1 MPKLVLADSIGVV
14 DLVAQHEEGSLAQVL
29 HAEQRIELGLALG
42 EALGVLGVN
51 EEDDTADL
59 GEVVLPQ
66 AAGLLVAAEIEGG
79 EAAAADGELFGCRVE
94 GGLEDCDAVVLEHM
108 EELEGV
114 VSGWAEGE
122 RLGGGRR
129 TVVLPALSRPR
140 KSSLACLLASPSW
153 ASMSQTVRKRIDQ
166 CVFLVLH
173 LEHLRYAPGRPEG
186 AGMGIWV
193 VEGHQHTPV
202 NDPHLVL

>member
-1 MPKLVLADSIGVV
+1 MPKLILAHSVGVIN
-14 DLVAQHEEGSLAQVL
+14 LVAQHKEGRLAQVL

-42 EALGVLGVN
+42 EALGVFGVD
-51 EEDDTADL
+51 EEDDAADL

-66 AAGLLVAAEIEGG
+66 AAGLLVTSEIESG
-79 EAAAADGELFGCRVE
+79 EAAAADGELFGCRVQ
-94 GGLEDCDAVVLEHM
+94 GGLEDCDAVVLEHV

-114 VSGWAEGE
+114 SGRAGGG
-122 RLGGGRR
+122 RLGEGRR

-140 KSSLACLLASPSW
+140 KSSLACLFASPSW

-166 CVFLVLH
+166 RVFLVVH
-173 LEHLRYAPGRPEG
+173 LEYLRYAPGWPEG
-186 AGMGIWV
+186 AGMRV